1 MVCVVCMVFIVCMVC
16 VCVRAMYGMYEMYQ
30 CMVCRIKGCLDEKLR
45 EHMARGHLHSPYFT
59 LNEASVSISL
69 NLFNSWLIQ

>member
-1 MVCVVCMVFIVCMVC
+1 MCGMYGIYRMHGVC